1 MLARRP
7 SRGGLPSAERD
18 EEPGGE
24 AEDNTERAEDHLL
37 AHGMDLEVE
46 GRDDLGRRDAGPGAA
61 NGSGGRAAAP
71 GGRRPPTRRQQWRL
85 PADGSHQSGKPFRR
99 GKKEA
104 DQRGKSCDEKRGPSL
119 DGRTRR
125 RPPRPLL
132 CRLPSHADPRGT
144 RSDEAPWPVPG
155 RIEARTPRRPA
166 PRRRGGPRRA

>member
-1 MLARRP
+1 MLARRPP

-99 GKKEA
+99 GEKEA

-125 RPPRPLL
+125 RPPRPL
-132 CRLPSHADPRGT
+132 
-144 RSDEAPWPVPG
+144 
-155 RIEARTPRRPA
+155 
-166 PRRRGGPRRA
+166 